1 MFKKIGAVALGATA
15 VQLLNMPAAHAD
27 GQLNSVEIAYVNTYG
42 QTICDWL
49 DQYPNYDGV
58 QSLGD
63 VIMGEDGFAPDSAA
77 DIINASVLAFCP
89 NHWGLLVAIG
99 TAARQNQ
106 TGGRVA

>member
-1 MFKKIGAVALGATA
+1 MFMKIAVALIATG

-49 DQYPNYDGV
+49 DQYPSPDGV
-58 QSLGD
+58 YGLGH
-63 VIMGEDGFAPDSAA
+63 VIMDEDGFAPDSAA

-89 NHWGLLVAIG
+89 SHWGLLVAIG
-99 TAARQNQ
+99 TAARQQ
-106 TGGRVA
+106 QGGRVA